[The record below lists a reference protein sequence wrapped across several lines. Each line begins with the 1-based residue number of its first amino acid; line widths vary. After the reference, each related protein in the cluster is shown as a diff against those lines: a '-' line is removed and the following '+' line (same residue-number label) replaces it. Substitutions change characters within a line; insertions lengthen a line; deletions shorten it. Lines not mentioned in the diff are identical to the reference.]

1 MLSGMPLV
9 RSAGRGSAAEKGVRV
24 GTHVE
29 LCRQTTSRGYLFVL
43 RGRPGVPERLAQL
56 LQHEF
61 PGLQVADA
69 YSPPFYL
76 LTPEEDQEIVAM
88 INGAAADVLWVG
100 LL

>member
-1 MLSGMPLV
+1 M
-9 RSAGRGSAAEKGVRV
+9 
-24 GTHVE
+24 
-29 LCRQTTSRGYLFVL
+29 
-43 RGRPGVPERLAQL
+43 PERLAQL